1 MFVLEFTGPRV
12 WLYIYSVNRS
22 IPAVL
27 SRVATGVGLKNKRR
41 KKGRLAPHIL
51 EDYVELDD
59 AADVGTPL
67 GRRLGGPSR
76 RPTSSLRPSSGF
88 PDRQCGPSPS
98 ISTIKCSTR
107 HDPNLFLELLRLQA
121 HTLLP
126 KSDMKPDLHKGEVA
140 SGCITTSRSYSVVLA
155 SLCTPQR
162 SRGCVRRVAHA
173 GVWEGIVY
181 STGISV

>member
-59 AADVGTPL
+59 VADVGTPL

-76 RPTSSLRPSSGF
+76 RPTSSLRPSSGLS
-88 PDRQCGPSPS
+88 DRQCGPSPS
-98 ISTIKCSTR
+98 KSTIKCSTR

-140 SGCITTSRSYSVVLA
+140 SGCITTSRSTLLCWRVSAPHSAAEVA
-155 SLCTPQR
+155 SREFPMQGSGRVSCT
-162 SRGCVRRVAHA
+162 AL
-173 GVWEGIVY
+173 E
-181 STGISV
+181 

>member
-1 MFVLEFTGPRV
+1 M
-12 WLYIYSVNRS
+12 
-22 IPAVL
+22 L

-59 AADVGTPL
+59 VADVGTPL

-76 RPTSSLRPSSGF
+76 RPTSSLRPSSGLS
-88 PDRQCGPSPS
+88 DRQCGPSPS

-107 HDPNLFLELLRLQA
+107 HDPHLFLELLRLQA

-126 KSDMKPDLHKGEVA
+126 ESDMKPDLHKGEVV
-140 SGCITTSRSYSVVLA
+140 SGCIIHIQKYSVALA

-162 SRGCVRRVAHA
+162 SSGCVRRVSHA
-173 GVWEGIVY
+173 GVCDGILY